1 MSGGTFS
8 ITHRFLVPGDAD
20 IRALVRSQA
29 RNVAKAD
36 FAVEIEQKGLDEL
49 ITWLES
55 NYNPSS
61 TAKTAELEVP
71 AYVHDH
77 QHLGTRTG
85 CR

>member
-1 MSGGTFS
+1 
-8 ITHRFLVPGDAD
+8 
-20 IRALVRSQA
+20 
-29 RNVAKAD
+29 
-36 FAVEIEQKGLDEL
+36 VEIEQKGLDEL